1 MIPTGEIQGIQ
12 YGICELSDLDEM
24 GTLLAEIFARFDPPP
39 VAMHITPAEFEKFIR
54 CFLPRVETDGLT
66 IVARDA
72 ESKQMVG
79 ALLTEDAAAP
89 LPSGLDLLSG
99 KFDPIFNLLEQ
110 LSVDYWE
117 GQEPSPGE
125 FLHFFLLG
133 VAQPHFGRGIA
144 QNLVTACVENGVQKG
159 YRVGVTE
166 ATNSVS
172 QHIFRKAGFVERV
185 QRSYR
190 DYRYQG
196 DAVFASIEGHTGPIL
211 MDRQLKATES

>member
-1 MIPTGEIQGIQ
+1 MAQLRGLEAPHTAILSWGVEELRDTIRSTEENDVIPTGEIQRIQ

-79 ALLTEDAAAP
+79 ALLTEDAAAR

-110 LSVDYWE
+110 LSVDYWG
-117 GQEPSPGE
+117 GQEPSPGGPVE
-125 FLHFFLLG
+125 I
-133 VAQPHFGRGIA
+133 IA
-144 QNLVTACVENGVQKG
+144 PGE
-159 YRVGVTE
+159 
-166 ATNSVS
+166 
-172 QHIFRKAGFVERV
+172 
-185 QRSYR
+185 
-190 DYRYQG
+190 
-196 DAVFASIEGHTGPIL
+196 
-211 MDRQLKATES
+211 